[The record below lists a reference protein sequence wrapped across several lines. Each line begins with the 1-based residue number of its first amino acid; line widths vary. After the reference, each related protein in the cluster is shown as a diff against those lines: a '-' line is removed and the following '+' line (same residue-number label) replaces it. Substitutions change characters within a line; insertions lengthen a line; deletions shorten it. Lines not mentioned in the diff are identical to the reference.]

1 MEEDGMT
8 EDKRKNFENRIPAM
22 GWLPDYPDFRDYTF
36 QNKEL
41 LRKKEI
47 LDLVSPTGLTKRET
61 SSVPTRVD
69 LRRWCSPIEDQ
80 GDIGSCTAHAG
91 VGIVEYYERKAFNKH
106 IDASRLFL
114 YKVTRR
120 LSHLTGDSGAYLR
133 KTMGGLVL
141 FGVPPEEYWPYSDR
155 TPDFDKEPDSFCYSF
170 AENYKMIKYFRHDT
184 PNVTEEVTLKRIKQA
199 LAASVPSMFGFTV
212 YGSINQVSTTGK
224 IPYPCR
230 DESSVGGHAIVAVG
244 YDDKM
249 SIENGDCGLKTK
261 GALLIRNSWGK
272 AWGDEGYGWLP
283 YDYVLKGLAIDFWS
297 MLKQQW
303 VDTGQFSIG

>member
-1 MEEDGMT
+1 MT